1 MHVITFGKMTT
12 LGLPLL
18 QELRLAAERGVRVR
32 LLVDDNG
39 TSDLDGELAAP
50 QSAREFRGK
59 GLQPFQSARSRLASY
74 FFDFFRLNRRMHN
87 KSFTVDSAVTIIGG
101 RNIGDIYFSFDAE
114 THIRISID
122 VDGRRRAG
130 RGCGL

>member
-1 MHVITFGKMTT
+1 M
-12 LGLPLL
+12 
-18 QELRLAAERGVRVR
+18 R

-39 TSDLDGELAAP
+39 TSDLDGELAALN
-50 QSAREFRGK
+50 QLENFEVRVFN
-59 GLQPFQSARSRLASY
+59 PFNLRDPRLASY

-114 THIRISID
+114 TQYSGFRSD

>member
-12 LGLPLL
+12 PDY
-18 QELRLAAERGVRVR
+18 RCCRTAACGRAGRPGAS
-32 LLVDDNG
+32 LVDDNG
-39 TSDLDGELAAP
+39 TSDLDGELAALN
-50 QSAREFRGK
+50 QLENFEVK

-101 RNIGDIYFSFDAE
+101 RNIGDIYFPL
-114 THIRISID
+114 TQKPNIRISI
-122 VDGRRRAG
+122 
-130 RGCGL
+130 